1 MIRNIT
7 LPDSLSFSDYFKLN
21 FYPEEILNFFDYS
34 FEMKLINF
42 AKNVGNLAE
51 IESLERR
58 LVKSLPYIA
67 ILNELWKYKAYNN
80 GLKPLVSPQ
89 MIWDC
94 YITFDNEMAR
104 REFLIAPVLMDLVDY
119 TKSNLKVCYALT
131 VNNQLR
137 GELDYFIESNI
148 KSNNEVNHQ
157 FLVIEAKDEN
167 LERGFK
173 QLAIEMVALAHILEA
188 KQRYIYGA
196 VSIGK
201 VWQFGILDRETK
213 SVVQDLHLYRVPAD
227 LRELMSILVAILKG
241 ENLYPLNQVIFGNV
255 PV

>member
-21 FYPEEILNFFDYS
+21 FYPEEILNYFDYS
-34 FEMKLINF
+34 FEMKLLTF
-42 AKNVGNLAE
+42 AKNVNNLAE
-51 IESLERR
+51 LESLEKR
-58 LVKSLPYIA
+58 LIKSLP
-67 ILNELWKYKAYNN
+67 
-80 GLKPLVSPQ
+80 
-89 MIWDC
+89 

-104 REFLIAPVLMDLVDY
+104 REFLIAPVLMDLIDY

-148 KSNNEVNHQ
+148 KSDGEVNHQ

-173 QLAIEMVALAHILEA
+173 QLAVEMVALAHVLEA
-188 KQRYIYGA
+188 KQRYIFGA

-201 VWQFGILDRETK
+201 VWQFGILDRQTK
-213 SVVQDLHLYRVPAD
+213 SVVQDLHLYRVPDD
-227 LRELMSILVAILKG
+227 LKELMSILVAILNG
-241 ENLYPLNQVIFGNV
+241 ENLYSSNQVIFGNV

>member
-21 FYPEEILNFFDYS
+21 FYPEEILNYFDYS
-34 FEMKLINF
+34 FEMKLLTF
-42 AKNVGNLAE
+42 AKNVNNLAE
-51 IESLERR
+51 LESLEKR
-58 LVKSLPYIA
+58 LIKSLP
-67 ILNELWKYKAYNN
+67 
-80 GLKPLVSPQ
+80 
-89 MIWDC
+89 

-104 REFLIAPVLMDLVDY
+104 REFLIAPVLMDLIEY

-148 KSNNEVNHQ
+148 KSNGEVNHQ

-173 QLAIEMVALAHILEA
+173 QLAVEMVALAHVLEA

-201 VWQFGILDRETK
+201 VWQFGILDRQTK
-213 SVVQDLHLYRVPAD
+213 SVVQDLHLYRVPDD
-227 LRELMSILVAILKG
+227 LKELMSILVAILNG
-241 ENLYPLNQVIFGNV
+241 ENLYSSNQVIFGNI

>member
-21 FYPEEILNFFDYS
+21 FYPEEILNYFDYS
-34 FEMKLINF
+34 FEMKLLTF
-42 AKNVGNLAE
+42 AKNVNNLAE
-51 IESLERR
+51 LESLEKR
-58 LVKSLPYIA
+58 LIKSLP
-67 ILNELWKYKAYNN
+67 
-80 GLKPLVSPQ
+80 
-89 MIWDC
+89 

-104 REFLIAPVLMDLVDY
+104 REFLIAPVLMDLIEY

-148 KSNNEVNHQ
+148 KSNGEVNHQ

-173 QLAIEMVALAHILEA
+173 QLAVEMVALAHVLEA
-188 KQRYIYGA
+188 KQRYIFGA

-201 VWQFGILDRETK
+201 VWQFGILDRQTK
-213 SVVQDLHLYRVPAD
+213 SVVQDLHLYRVPDD
-227 LRELMSILVAILKG
+227 LKELMSILVAILNG
-241 ENLYPLNQVIFGNV
+241 ENLYSLN
-255 PV
+255 

>member
-21 FYPEEILNFFDYS
+21 FYPEEILNYFDYS
-34 FEMKLINF
+34 FEMKLLTF
-42 AKNVGNLAE
+42 AKNVNNLAE
-51 IESLERR
+51 LESLEKR
-58 LVKSLPYIA
+58 LVKSLP
-67 ILNELWKYKAYNN
+67 
-80 GLKPLVSPQ
+80 
-89 MIWDC
+89 

-104 REFLIAPVLMDLVDY
+104 REFLIAPVLMDLIEY

-148 KSNNEVNHQ
+148 KSNGEVNHQ

-173 QLAIEMVALAHILEA
+173 QLAVEMVALAHVLEA

-201 VWQFGILDRETK
+201 VWQFGILDRQTK
-213 SVVQDLHLYRVPAD
+213 SVVQDLHLYRVPDD
-227 LRELMSILVAILKG
+227 LKELMSILVAILNG
-241 ENLYPLNQVIFGNV
+241 ENLYSLN
-255 PV
+255 

>member
-21 FYPEEILNFFDYS
+21 FYPEEILNYFDYS
-34 FEMKLINF
+34 FEMKLLTF
-42 AKNVGNLAE
+42 AKNVNNLAE
-51 IESLERR
+51 LESLEKR
-58 LVKSLPYIA
+58 LIKSLP
-67 ILNELWKYKAYNN
+67 
-80 GLKPLVSPQ
+80 
-89 MIWDC
+89 
-94 YITFDNEMAR
+94 YITFDNEMVR
-104 REFLIAPVLMDLVDY
+104 REFLIAPVLMDLIDY

-148 KSNNEVNHQ
+148 KSDGEVNHQ

-173 QLAIEMVALAHILEA
+173 QLAVEMVALAHVLEA

-201 VWQFGILDRETK
+201 VWQFGILDRQTK
-213 SVVQDLHLYRVPAD
+213 SVVQDLHLYRVPDD
-227 LRELMSILVAILKG
+227 LKELMSILVAILNG
-241 ENLYPLNQVIFGNV
+241 ENLYSSNQVIFGNV

>member
-21 FYPEEILNFFDYS
+21 FYPEEILNYFDYS
-34 FEMKLINF
+34 FEMKLLTF
-42 AKNVGNLAE
+42 AKNVNNLAE
-51 IESLERR
+51 LESLEKR
-58 LVKSLPYIA
+58 LIKSLP
-67 ILNELWKYKAYNN
+67 
-80 GLKPLVSPQ
+80 
-89 MIWDC
+89 

-104 REFLIAPVLMDLVDY
+104 REFLIAPVLMDLIDY

-148 KSNNEVNHQ
+148 KSDGEVNHQ

-173 QLAIEMVALAHILEA
+173 QLAVEMVALAHVNEA

-201 VWQFGILDRETK
+201 VWQFGILDRQTK
-213 SVVQDLHLYRVPAD
+213 SVVQDLHLYRVPDD
-227 LRELMSILVAILKG
+227 LKELMSILVAILNG
-241 ENLYPLNQVIFGNV
+241 ENLYSSNQVIFGNV

>member
-1 MIRNIT
+1 MIRKIT

-21 FYPEEILNFFDYS
+21 FYPEEILNYFDYS
-34 FEMKLINF
+34 FEMKLLTF
-42 AKNVGNLAE
+42 AKDVNNLAGL
-51 IESLERR
+51 ESLEKR
-58 LVKSLPYIA
+58 LIKSLP
-67 ILNELWKYKAYNN
+67 
-80 GLKPLVSPQ
+80 
-89 MIWDC
+89 

-104 REFLIAPVLMDLVDY
+104 REFLIAPVLMDLIDY

-148 KSNNEVNHQ
+148 KSDGKVNHQ

-173 QLAIEMVALAHILEA
+173 QLAVEMVALAHILEA
-188 KQRYIYGA
+188 KQRYIFGA

-201 VWQFGILDRETK
+201 VWQFGILDRQTK
-213 SVVQDLHLYRVPAD
+213 SVVQDLHLYRVPDD
-227 LRELMSILVAILKG
+227 LRELMSILVAILNG
-241 ENLYPLNQVIFGNV
+241 EN
-255 PV
+255 

>member
-21 FYPEEILNFFDYS
+21 FYPEEILNYFDYS
-34 FEMKLINF
+34 FEMKLLTF
-42 AKNVGNLAE
+42 AKNVNNLAE
-51 IESLERR
+51 LESLEKR
-58 LVKSLPYIA
+58 LVKSLP
-67 ILNELWKYKAYNN
+67 
-80 GLKPLVSPQ
+80 
-89 MIWDC
+89 

-104 REFLIAPVLMDLVDY
+104 REFLIAPVLMDLIEY

-148 KSNNEVNHQ
+148 KSNGEVNHQ

-173 QLAIEMVALAHILEA
+173 QLAVEMVALAHVLEA

-201 VWQFGILDRETK
+201 VWQFGILDRQTK
-213 SVVQDLHLYRVPAD
+213 SVVQDLHLYRVPDD
-227 LRELMSILVAILKG
+227 LKELMSILVAILNG
-241 ENLYPLNQVIFGNV
+241 ENLYSSNQVIFGNI

>member
-21 FYPEEILNFFDYS
+21 FYPEEILNYFDYS
-34 FEMKLINF
+34 FEMKLITF
-42 AKNVGNLAE
+42 AKNVGNLVE
-51 IESLERR
+51 LEYLERR
-58 LVKSLPYIA
+58 LVKSLP
-67 ILNELWKYKAYNN
+67 
-80 GLKPLVSPQ
+80 
-89 MIWDC
+89 

-173 QLAIEMVALAHILEA
+173 QLAVEMVALAHILEA

-201 VWQFGILDRETK
+201 VWQFGILDRQTK
-213 SVVQDLHLYRVPAD
+213 SVVQDLHLYRVPDD

-241 ENLYPLNQVIFGNV
+241 ENLYPLNQVIFGNALV
-255 PV
+255 

>member
-21 FYPEEILNFFDYS
+21 FYPEEILNYFDYS
-34 FEMKLINF
+34 FEMKLLTF
-42 AKNVGNLAE
+42 AKNVNNLAE
-51 IESLERR
+51 LESLEKR
-58 LVKSLPYIA
+58 LVKSLP
-67 ILNELWKYKAYNN
+67 
-80 GLKPLVSPQ
+80 
-89 MIWDC
+89 

-104 REFLIAPVLMDLVDY
+104 REFLIAPVLMDLIEY

-148 KSNNEVNHQ
+148 KSNGEVNHQ

-173 QLAIEMVALAHILEA
+173 QLAVEMVALAHVIEA
-188 KQRYIYGA
+188 KQRYIFGA
-196 VSIGK
+196 V
-201 VWQFGILDRETK
+201 
-213 SVVQDLHLYRVPAD
+213 
-227 LRELMSILVAILKG
+227 
-241 ENLYPLNQVIFGNV
+241 
-255 PV
+255 

>member
-21 FYPEEILNFFDYS
+21 FYPEEILNYFDYS
-34 FEMKLINF
+34 FEMKLLTF
-42 AKNVGNLAE
+42 AKNVNNLAE
-51 IESLERR
+51 LESLEKR
-58 LVKSLPYIA
+58 LVRSLP
-67 ILNELWKYKAYNN
+67 
-80 GLKPLVSPQ
+80 
-89 MIWDC
+89 

-104 REFLIAPVLMDLVDY
+104 REFLIAPVLMDLIEY

-148 KSNNEVNHQ
+148 KSNGEVNHQ

-173 QLAIEMVALAHILEA
+173 QLAVEMVALAHVIEA
-188 KQRYIYGA
+188 KQRYIFGA

-201 VWQFGILDRETK
+201 VWQFGILDRQTK
-213 SVVQDLHLYRVPAD
+213 SVVQDLHLYRVPDD
-227 LRELMSILVAILKG
+227 LKELMSILVAILNG
-241 ENLYPLNQVIFGNV
+241 ENLYSSNQVIFGNV

>member
-21 FYPEEILNFFDYS
+21 FYPEEILNYFDYS
-34 FEMKLINF
+34 FEMKLLTF
-42 AKNVGNLAE
+42 AKNVNNLAE
-51 IESLERR
+51 LESLEKR
-58 LVKSLPYIA
+58 LVKSLP
-67 ILNELWKYKAYNN
+67 
-80 GLKPLVSPQ
+80 
-89 MIWDC
+89 

-104 REFLIAPVLMDLVDY
+104 REFLIAPVLMDLIEY

-148 KSNNEVNHQ
+148 KSDGEVNHQ

-173 QLAIEMVALAHILEA
+173 QLAVEMVALAHVLEA

-201 VWQFGILDRETK
+201 VWQFGILDRQTK
-213 SVVQDLHLYRVPAD
+213 SVVQDLHLYRVPDD
-227 LRELMSILVAILKG
+227 LKELMSILVAILNG
-241 ENLYPLNQVIFGNV
+241 ENLYSSNQVIFGNV

>member
-21 FYPEEILNFFDYS
+21 FYPEEILNYFNYS
-34 FEMKLINF
+34 FEMKLLTF
-42 AKNVGNLAE
+42 AKNVNNLAE
-51 IESLERR
+51 LESLEKR
-58 LVKSLPYIA
+58 LVKSLP
-67 ILNELWKYKAYNN
+67 
-80 GLKPLVSPQ
+80 
-89 MIWDC
+89 

-104 REFLIAPVLMDLVDY
+104 REFLIAPVLMDLIEY

-148 KSNNEVNHQ
+148 KSDGEVNHQ

-173 QLAIEMVALAHILEA
+173 QLAVEMVALAHVLEA

-201 VWQFGILDRETK
+201 VWQFGILDRQTK
-213 SVVQDLHLYRVPAD
+213 SVVQDLHLYRVPDD
-227 LRELMSILVAILKG
+227 LKELMSILIAILNG
-241 ENLYPLNQVIFGNV
+241 ENLYSSNQVIFGNV

>member
-21 FYPEEILNFFDYS
+21 FYPEEILHYFDYS
-34 FEMKLINF
+34 FEMKLLTF
-42 AKNVGNLAE
+42 TQNVCNLGEVDA
-51 IESLERR
+51 LEKR
-58 LVKSLPYIA
+58 LIKSLP
-67 ILNELWKYKAYNN
+67 
-80 GLKPLVSPQ
+80 
-89 MIWDC
+89 

-104 REFLIAPVLMDLVDY
+104 REFLIAPVLMDLIEY
-119 TKSNLKVCYALT
+119 TKSNLKVCYALN

-148 KSNNEVNHQ
+148 KSTGEVNHQ

-173 QLAIEMVALAHILEA
+173 QLAVEMVALAHVVESG
-188 KQRYIYGA
+188 RRFIYGA

-201 VWQFGILDRETK
+201 IWQFGLLDRQDK
-213 SVVQDLHLYRVPAD
+213 VVMQDLHLYRVPED
-227 LRELMSILVAILKG
+227 LKHLMAILVGILQG
-241 ENLYPLNQVIFGNV
+241 E
-255 PV
+255 